1 MTSGYLAALALFVS
15 LPAAAQ
21 TVISDHPPL
30 SPEEAVRVLRGSHS
44 IADLTDYRSPG
55 SGPTIVVMGDSTTPW
70 DWPMPAFSAAD
81 RYAPVAPL
89 WPDSIVWLSPSRT
102 RGSFA
107 PPHPAALS
115 HARPAPT
122 APAVRVEQPPRPA
135 PRDIAIP
142 AARSAGSARRR

>member
-1 MTSGYLAALALFVS
+1 MTTSAYLAVLALLVS

-44 IADLTDYRSPG
+44 IADLTDYHSPG
-55 SGPTIVVMGDSTTPW
+55 TGPTIVVMGDSTTPW
-70 DWPMPAFSAAD
+70 DWPMAAFSAGE

-89 WPDSIVWLSPSRT
+89 WPDSTSWLWGPRT
-102 RGSFA
+102 RRSFT
-107 PPHPAALS
+107 PRHPAS
-115 HARPAPT
+115 PFRPAPT
-122 APAVRVEQPPRPA
+122 MPAARLAQPPRPA

-142 AARSAGSARRR
+142 AARSAGGVRRR